1 MAMAIYEHAEEL
13 GKMAAE
19 ETGMG
24 DPEHK
29 VMKNIG
35 KSTGTWAE
43 LKGKPE
49 YRSHQNGRGKRCH
62 RSGKADGEFSDA

>member
-1 MAMAIYEHAEEL
+1 MAVAIYENAEEL
-13 GKMAAE
+13 GKMAVE

-35 KSTGTWAE
+35 KSTGCI
-43 LKGKPE
+43 
-49 YRSHQNGRGKRCH
+49 GRN
-62 RSGKADGEFSDA
+62 SKASLPSA

>member
-1 MAMAIYEHAEEL
+1 MAVAIYENAEEL
-13 GKMAAE
+13 GKMAVE

-35 KSTGTWAE
+35 KSTG
-43 LKGKPE
+43 L
-49 YRSHQNGRGKRCH
+49 GRN
-62 RSGKADGEFSDA
+62 SKASLPSA